1 MSLLLNNIK
10 YIILVAVLCSTGCSS
25 IVNTEGP
32 KSIRAKAHWYC
43 LNKVFDYEVNCN
55 CDLYPKGVT
64 KERYC
69 DTWANLTAQGY
80 NVELEIPAR

>member
-1 MSLLLNNIK
+1 MSLLFNILK
-10 YIILVAVLCSTGCSS
+10 YIIVVSVLCSTGCSS

-32 KSIRAKAHWYC
+32 KSVRSQAQWYC
-43 LNKVFDYEVNCN
+43 LNRVFDYEVNCN
-55 CDLYPKGVT
+55 CDLYPRGIT